1 MSQNICGTFV
11 SEKVNKIR
19 WRPDPFNNSHSFI
32 TGSWDNLQEN
42 TIKLWDFQEGETDT
56 DIYPFVA
63 HATLVT
69 DDVTELTVILYLRIT
84 KQILSVQTVSRF
96 RSFSGFIL
104 GWQCETLQNRGG
116 YRGRHPSNC

>member
-42 TIKLWDFQEGETDT
+42 TIKLWDFQEGDSDT

-63 HATLVT
+63 HSTLVT
-69 DDVTELTVILYLRIT
+69 GDVTELSVSHYIT
-84 KQILSVQTVSRF
+84 KKYSS
-96 RSFSGFIL
+96 
-104 GWQCETLQNRGG
+104 
-116 YRGRHPSNC
+116 